1 MVFAIAP
8 NIPVVRGL
16 LVNVQDLH
24 GMPDVAV
31 SHKCYYFVNRVSL
44 IEIINVIPTWL
55 RFATVSDLMVVEV

>member
-24 GMPDVAV
+24 GMPEVTV
-31 SHKCYYFVNRVSL
+31 SQKCYYFVNKMSQ

-55 RFATVSDLMVVEV
+55 RFATVSDLMAVEV